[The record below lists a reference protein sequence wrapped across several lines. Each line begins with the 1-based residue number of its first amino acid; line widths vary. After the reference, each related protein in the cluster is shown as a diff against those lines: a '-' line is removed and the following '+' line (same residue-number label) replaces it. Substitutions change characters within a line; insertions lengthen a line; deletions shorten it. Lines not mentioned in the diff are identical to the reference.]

1 MNCAAAHL
9 GQFANKKLDTSFG
22 RFSPPMCPIF
32 CVYKILKNQLITLC
46 ATSIISGYFVASN
59 GRAVLDLSIN
69 VWYNQ
74 TNTKELDEEKTSQ
87 SPSKGKRRGT

>member
-1 MNCAAAHL
+1 
-9 GQFANKKLDTSFG
+9 
-22 RFSPPMCPIF
+22 MCPIF

-69 VWYNQ
+69 VWYNK
-74 TNTKELDEEKTSQ
+74 TNAKELEEGKNISITKQTRAERRALVCEKTL
-87 SPSKGKRRGT
+87 KK